1 MDGVLDCAHF
11 LGFHFCNAIYHHPMC
26 NLLTSRRAYLALCF
40 LLCSAVQA
48 QAPPALRIGVAPHTS
63 ARVILE
69 MYQPLRLHLEKALGM
84 PVEVVT
90 ATDFTEFARRMLH
103 QEYDIAITTGHQ
115 ARLSQTDANYIPL
128 VTYSADF
135 RAVALSAANS
145 TYKTAKDLKGK
156 PVLGLSPTSLVTLW
170 GQHWLKQGGNP
181 EPLRYVSASDSVA
194 RLILSGEAVAGF
206 ISLSNYQSLARDV
219 QSQLRFLVIS
229 ESMAGRVYMLNK
241 RHAAIR
247 DKIDSALWAFAE
259 STEGKTYF
267 EKYKLEG
274 YRKLKPKELEM
285 MDPYATEVRQSLN

>member
-1 MDGVLDCAHF
+1 ML
-11 LGFHFCNAIYHHPMC
+11 
-26 NLLTSRRAYLALCF
+26 NLLTLRLTCVVLCV
-40 LLCSAVQA
+40 LICSAVQA
-48 QAPPALRIGVAPHTS
+48 QVPPALRIGVAPHTS

-69 MYQPLRLHLEKALGM
+69 MYQPLRLHLEKALSM

-103 QEYDIAITTGHQ
+103 QDYDIAITTGHQ
-115 ARLSQTDANYIPL
+115 ARLSQTDADYVPL
-128 VTYSADF
+128 VTYRADF
-135 RAVALSAANS
+135 RAVALTAGNS
-145 TYKTAKDLKGK
+145 NFKTAKDLKGN

-170 GQHWLKQGGNP
+170 GQRWLKQGGNP

-194 RLILSGEAVAGF
+194 RLILSGEAAAGF
-206 ISLSNYQSLARDV
+206 TSLSNYQSLARDT

-241 RHAAIR
+241 RHLSIK

-259 STEGKTYF
+259 TAEGKTYF

-274 YRKLKPKELEM
+274 YRKLRPKELEM
-285 MDPYATEVRQSLN
+285 MDPYAREVRQSLN